1 MKLNFYANMEG
12 KTIEKKTINFSE
24 DETYTT
30 YFFLKDGTDYN
41 TIDNDLRRGNTYT
54 FSMDLSLDTNN
65 DKEIDTSYPNKK
77 PISATWTSTKE
88 EPRINM
94 YVDSSTS
101 NSITYKYT
109 VIDYDNALVK
119 EEDKYLIY
127 YTVGESEEEY
137 TTEISN
143 TASMETFTISNLI
156 NNTIY
161 NLSYKKALTK
171 RETPNSINFKYYF
184 DG

>member
-1 MKLNFYANMEG
+1 MEEITKKQAESGEYGDFNALGINKYLSSSTVVGYKVTANFDKNKIQSYFQGDNPIVELNFYANMEG

-77 PISATWTSTKE
+77 PTSATWTSTKE

-119 EEDKYLIY
+119 EEDK
-127 YTVGESEEEY
+127 
-137 TTEISN
+137 
-143 TASMETFTISNLI
+143 
-156 NNTIY
+156 
-161 NLSYKKALTK
+161 
-171 RETPNSINFKYYF
+171 
-184 DG
+184 